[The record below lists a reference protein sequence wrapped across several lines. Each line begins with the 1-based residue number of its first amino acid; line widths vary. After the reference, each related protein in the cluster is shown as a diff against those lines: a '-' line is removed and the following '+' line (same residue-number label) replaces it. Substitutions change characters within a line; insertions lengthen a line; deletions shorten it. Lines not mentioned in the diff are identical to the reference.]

1 MKKNMGVLDRT
12 IRIIIGLVAGLF
24 VYLGYVTGVYS
35 FVLLAIS
42 GILLLTSVVS
52 FCPLYGL
59 LGVYTCTTK

>member
-24 VYLGYVTGVYS
+24 VYLGYVTGIS
-35 FVLLAIS
+35 FFVLLAVS
-42 GILLLTSVVS
+42 GIFLLTSVVS

-59 LGVYTCTTK
+59 LGLHTCTTK